1 MKPIILAV
9 LMDDISSIKPIKD
22 SSFAMMLEAQKR
34 GWNIYTFDSADMF
47 YGDGKVTANARKTLV
62 KDSDHVFQDFAT
74 DYTCPTHSH
83 QLLFK

>member
-34 GWNIYTFDSADMF
+34 GWEIYTFDSPDMF
-47 YGDGKVTANARKTLV
+47 CEGG
-62 KDSDHVFQDFAT
+62 
-74 DYTCPTHSH
+74 
-83 QLLFK
+83 

>member
-34 GWNIYTFDSADMF
+34 GWDIYTFDSTDQF
-47 YGDGKVTANARKTLV
+47 YGDGKGIDNDRKTLL
-62 KDSDHVFQDFAT
+62 KGAEQECNKCAET
-74 DYTCPTHSH
+74 
-83 QLLFK
+83 